1 LPRRWLRTALLGAQE
16 SREAVQVSVQ
26 SFRHTKER
34 RLAVL
39 DRPCCPCRKGT
50 PRSCH
55 RLIQLRNRKTAEKI
69 GTYRGKPLTP
79 KKLNELPPATGYMAV
94 YRHIGGCEV
103 PLTMV
108 EYRSPKRR

>member
-1 LPRRWLRTALLGAQE
+1 MRVHAILAALAVTGAATAASSEPTAQQK
-16 SREAVQVSVQ
+16 EAVERLKAQCP
-26 SFRHTKER
+26 HTTSY
-34 RLAVL
+34 L
-39 DRPCCPCRKGT
+39 
-50 PRSCH
+50 
-55 RLIQLRNRKTAEKI
+55 AEKI

-108 EYRSPKRR
+108 EYRGPKRR